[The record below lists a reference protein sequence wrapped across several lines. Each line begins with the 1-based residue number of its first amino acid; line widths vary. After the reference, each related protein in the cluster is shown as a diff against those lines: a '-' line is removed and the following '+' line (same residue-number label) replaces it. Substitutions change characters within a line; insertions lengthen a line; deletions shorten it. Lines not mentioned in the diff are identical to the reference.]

1 MSLHQSPGETPGP
14 LKQTWHANFLVID
27 KMGVLITGEANIG
40 KSELSLAL
48 IDRGHQLV
56 CDDVID
62 LKQENNQL
70 IGSCPSVAN
79 GYILITGIGIID
91 VPKLFG
97 LDAVVNQHEVH
108 LSISLVKPEKMP
120 LLDDPLNPLYRT
132 EIILGINVPK
142 ILFPIHPGRNLP
154 LLIETLVRNHR
165 LKMEGYDSSHHFHEH
180 FRKARDNYDSK
191 KN

>member
-1 MSLHQSPGETPGP
+1 MSLYQSLDKPTGP

-27 KMGVLITGEANIG
+27 KMGILITGVANIG

-56 CDDVID
+56 CDDVVD
-62 LKQENNQL
+62 FKQENKQL
-70 IGSCPSVAN
+70 MGSCPSVSN

-120 LLDDPLNPLYRT
+120 LMDDPLNPFYRS

-165 LKMEGYDSSHHFHEH
+165 LKIEGYDSRYHFHQH
-180 FRKARDNYDSK
+180 F
-191 KN
+191 